1 LCLWVESSGR
11 QNKKRCTAPENPVN
25 MPPMASI
32 IHKAGWVVVHG
43 RRVIRDGFVRVTG
56 GVITEVGTGAA
67 GEGTVVD
74 HGEGALVPA
83 FVNAHTHLELSAL
96 AGRLTIDRGFETWVR
111 DLLVLRQEQT
121 SDHLRRAARD
131 GADHMM
137 KAGTL
142 VAGEI
147 STLGITAEVFRDA
160 GLDGVWFYEVL
171 GQHLP
176 ESMNLPPADGGRAV
190 SFAAHAPHTTAPEVL
205 CRLKQMCDER
215 GLPFS
220 IHLAESPEE
229 VEFIQTGKG
238 RWADFL
244 KERGID
250 FSQWPLPSKSPV
262 GYLAGLGLLGP
273 SLLAVHLVHVDAPDI
288 ALLAQNRV
296 HGCLCPRSNM
306 ALHGRM
312 PDVARMA
319 AAGLRLCLG
328 TDSLACVDSL
338 SMLDEMAFVA
348 YKCPALRPADL
359 LNMATIN
366 GTAALGVADRF
377 GSLEPG
383 KKGALVYLPVT
394 AENPKALLERIV
406 SGDSG
411 PVSTWWP
418 EERKPE

>member
-1 LCLWVESSGR
+1 
-11 QNKKRCTAPENPVN
+11 
-25 MPPMASI
+25 MASI
-32 IHKAGWVVVHG
+32 IHKAGWVVAHG
-43 RRVIRDGFVRVTG
+43 GRLIRDGFVRVTG

-67 GEGTVVD
+67 EDGTVVD
-74 HGEGALVPA
+74 HGEGALLPA

-96 AGRLTIDRGFETWVR
+96 AGRLATGQGFEAWVR
-111 DLLVLRQEQT
+111 ELLSLRQEQT
-121 SDHLRRAARD
+121 IDHLRRAARAV
-131 GADHMM
+131 ADRMI

-147 STLGITAEVFRDA
+147 STLGITADLFRDA
-160 GLDGVWFYEVL
+160 GLAGIWFYEVL

-176 ESMNLPPADGGRAV
+176 ESMDLPPADQWRAF

-215 GLPFS
+215 RLPFS
-220 IHLAESPEE
+220 IHLAESSEE

-244 KERGID
+244 SERGID
-250 FSQWPLPSKSPV
+250 FSTWPVPSKSPV
-262 GYLAGLGLLGP
+262 GYLADLRLLGP
-273 SLLAVHLVHVDAPDI
+273 TLLAVHLVYTDAADI

-296 HGCLCPRSNM
+296 SVCLCPRSNM
-306 ALHGRM
+306 ALHGRL

-319 AAGLRLCLG
+319 AVGLPLCLG

-338 SMLDEMAFVA
+338 SMVDEMAFVA
-348 YKCPALRPADL
+348 YKCPALRPEDL

-366 GTAALGVADRF
+366 GAAALGVADRF

-383 KKGALVYLPVT
+383 KKGALVYLPVK

-418 EERKPE
+418 EERKRE

>member
-1 LCLWVESSGR
+1 
-11 QNKKRCTAPENPVN
+11 
-25 MPPMASI
+25 MASI

-43 RRVIRDGFVRVTG
+43 HRVIRDGFVRVAG

-67 GEGTVVD
+67 GNGTVVD

-96 AGRLTIDRGFETWVR
+96 AGRLSTGQGFESWVR
-111 DLLVLRQEQT
+111 ELLALRQEQT
-121 SDHLRRAARD
+121 RDHLRREARVAADR
-131 GADHMM
+131 MI

-142 VAGEI
+142 VAGEV
-147 STLGITAEVFRDA
+147 STLGITADLFRDA
-160 GLDGVWFYEVL
+160 GLAGVWFSEVL

-176 ESMNLPPADGGRAV
+176 ESMDLPPADQWRAS

-229 VEFIQTGKG
+229 AEFIQTGKG

-244 KERGID
+244 SERGIG
-250 FSQWPLPSKSPV
+250 FFKWPVPSKSPV
-262 GYLAGLGLLGP
+262 GYLADLGLLGP
-273 SLLAVHLVHVDAPDI
+273 NLLAVHLVYADAADI
-288 ALLAQNRV
+288 EMLARNRV
-296 HGCLCPRSNM
+296 HGCLCLRSNM

-312 PDVARMA
+312 PDVARMVD
-319 AAGLRLCLG
+319 AGFYLCLG

-338 SMLDEMAFVA
+338 SMVDEMAFVA
-348 YKCPALRPADL
+348 YKCPALRPEDL

-366 GTAALGVADRF
+366 GAAALGVADRF

-383 KKGALVYLPVT
+383 KKGALVYLPVK

-406 SGDSG
+406 SGEGG

-418 EERKPE
+418 EERKRE